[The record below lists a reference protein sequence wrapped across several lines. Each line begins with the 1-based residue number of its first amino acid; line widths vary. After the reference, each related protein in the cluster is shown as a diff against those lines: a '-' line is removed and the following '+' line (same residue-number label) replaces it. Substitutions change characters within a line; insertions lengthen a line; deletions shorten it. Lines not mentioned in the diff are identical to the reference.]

1 MAVSRTPRR
10 EPVITVGLDG
20 SPESLAAARWAAAE
34 AERRDVGLRLLH
46 AWPVLGPEPA
56 EGPSDSDPSDWA
68 KRMLDHART
77 EIRTRHPGLAVT
89 GDLVEEEAPQAL
101 LRAAAESEMT
111 VLGSQGMDPV
121 ERFFLGDVSMFVAAR
136 AERPV
141 VLVRDATDGTGVP
154 TTPTDEGGDVAVALK
169 LHGPCDDLLGF
180 AFATAAARGV
190 PLRAVHGRGLP
201 VNAYVPWGV
210 DHDVAEETERA
221 ARRDMDQVLRPWRE
235 AFPAVEVVDGIGL
248 VSPAKAL
255 IGAARTANLLVV
267 GRRRRRRAL
276 APRLGPVAHAALHH
290 AHCPVAVVPH
300 D

>member
-1 MAVSRTPRR
+1 MARTPPR
-10 EPVITVGLDG
+10 ESVITVGLDG

-34 AERRDVGLRLLH
+34 AERRDLGLRLLH
-46 AWPVLGPEPA
+46 AWPVVGPERA
-56 EGPSDSDPSDWA
+56 GGPSDTDESYWA
-68 KRMLDHART
+68 KRMLRDARA
-77 EIRTRHPGLAVT
+77 EILARHPRLAVV
-89 GDLVEEEAPQAL
+89 GDLVEEEAPKAL
-101 LRAAAESEMT
+101 LHAASESEMI

-121 ERFFLGDVSMFVAAR
+121 ERFFLGDISMFVAAR

-141 VLVRDATDGTGVP
+141 VLVRAVTDLAAP
-154 TTPTDEGGDVAVALK
+154 PAPPDEGGDVVVALK

-190 PLRAVHGRGLP
+190 AVRAVHGRSLP

-210 DHDVAEETERA
+210 DHDVAENIRQDTERELG
-221 ARRDMDQVLRPWRE
+221 RVLRPWRE
-235 AFPAVEVVDGIGL
+235 AFQGVEVVDSIGL
-248 VSPAKAL
+248 VSPAKAVV
-255 IGAARTANLLVV
+255 GVARTAGLLVV
-267 GRRRRRRAL
+267 GRRRQRRAL

>member
-1 MAVSRTPRR
+1 MARTPRR

-34 AERRDVGLRLLH
+34 AERRDLGLRLLH
-46 AWPVLGPEPA
+46 AWPVLGPEPT
-56 EGPSDSDPSDWA
+56 EGPPDTDQDHWA
-68 KRMLDHART
+68 KRMLRNAHA
-77 EIRTRHPGLAVT
+77 EIRTRHPGLVVV

-101 LRAAAESEMT
+101 LHAAAESEMT
-111 VLGSQGMDPV
+111 VLGSQRTDPV

-136 AERPV
+136 AERTV
-141 VLVRDATDGTGVP
+141 VLVRALLDVAAP
-154 TTPTDEGGDVAVALK
+154 PAPPDEGGDVVVALK

-210 DHDVAEETERA
+210 DHDVAEETGRSAKAELDRA
-221 ARRDMDQVLRPWRE
+221 LRPWRE
-235 AFPAVEVVDGIGL
+235 AFQGVEVVDGISL
-248 VSPAKAL
+248 VSPAKAVV
-255 IGAARTANLLVV
+255 GAARTAGLLVV
-267 GRRRRRRAL
+267 GRRRQRRAL